1 MQECFCMVFWLG
13 CFFCV
18 WIFFGNIFT
27 SRKKILSADRIWR
40 ENEHTKIPN
49 VLRNLDAFASVLH
62 QNNAFWF
69 LHPFALDCST
79 MEKKCFVSS
88 VMPHSNAGIDSFCR
102 NSTCEEHLC
111 ALVGFFFCV
120 MLLKQRM
127 KNQFFLPIVWRAFN
141 IRAPKSKVWDHG
153 LCLYTVEML
162 RSPKKKA
169 LRIFSSPFAC
179 SCARNIMTSL
189 LFWSARMG
197 HYTHMEC
204 QTINKIFVMERWT
217 FSYARDVANLCAI
230 VFTSTLAITKKKKSS
245 FAFLWF
251 CFCRRQLSIHMA
263 YIIYSLFDN
272 STRVLMCK
280 IVSVTV

>member
-1 MQECFCMVFWLG
+1 MFLHGLLVRLFFLCLDFLWQYFYQSKKNTVCRQNMTRKRTHENSKCIAQSRRLCIRVASKQCILVCASFCSWLLNDG
-13 CFFCV
+13 KKMLRFERHATFKR
-18 WIFFGNIFT
+18 GNWF
-27 SRKKILSADRIWR
+27 ILSKFDMRRTFMRIGW
-40 ENEHTKIPN
+40 
-49 VLRNLDAFASVLH
+49 
-62 QNNAFWF
+62 
-69 LHPFALDCST
+69 
-79 MEKKCFVSS
+79 
-88 VMPHSNAGIDSFCR
+88 
-102 NSTCEEHLC
+102 
-111 ALVGFFFCV
+111 FFFCV

-230 VFTSTLAITKKKKSS
+230 VFTSTLAITKKKIIICVFMVLFLSS
-245 FAFLWF
+245 PAIDSHGVYNIFII
-251 CFCRRQLSIHMA
+251 RQL
-263 YIIYSLFDN
+263 N
-272 STRVLMCK
+272 TRAHV
-280 IVSVTV
+280 